1 MKCPRCETEN
11 GTRSVCTK
19 CGMFLYDGRS
29 RNRKKMTQRDMAKQ
43 DAKKIWRT
51 SKMILKFLWMIIV
64 LIVMS
69 FLIILALQY
78 FAG

>member
-29 RNRKKMTQRDMAKQ
+29 RNRKKMTQREMAKQ
-43 DAKKIWRT
+43 DARKVWRT
-51 SKMILKFLWMIIV
+51 SKLILKFLWMIIV

-69 FLIILALQY
+69 FLIILALQN

>member
-11 GTRSVCTK
+11 GPRSVCTK
-19 CGMFLYDGRS
+19 CGMFLYDGRT
-29 RNRKKMTQRDMAKQ
+29 RNRKKMTQREIGKQ
-43 DAKKIWRT
+43 DVQKFWRYSKKIV
-51 SKMILKFLWMIIV
+51 KFLWMIIV

-69 FLIILALQY
+69 FLMILAIQY

>member
-11 GTRSVCTK
+11 GARSVCTK

-29 RNRKKMTQRDMAKQ
+29 RNRKKMTQREIGKQ
-43 DAKKIWRT
+43 DAQKIWRY
-51 SKMILKFLWMIIV
+51 SKKIIKFLWMIIV
-64 LIVMS
+64 MIVLS
-69 FLIILALQY
+69 FLLILAIQY

>member
-29 RNRKKMTQRDMAKQ
+29 RNRKKMTQRDMAKL
-43 DAKKIWRT
+43 DARKVWRT
-51 SKMILKFLWMIIV
+51 SKQILKFLWMIIV

-69 FLIILALQY
+69 FLIILALQF
-78 FAG
+78 FA